1 MAIRVTEQGRNFYLE
16 TLHSMYQI
24 KADEYGV
31 LKHIWYGSRTE
42 CDMEYLLDYPDVG
55 FSGNIYEAESKRE
68 YSLDT
73 MPLEYSCKGIGDYRI
88 PAAAIT
94 HPNGSDAL
102 DLRFDGY
109 EIKKGKYGIS
119 GLPAVYADEDE
130 AETLEIYLKDT
141 SSDIRVIL
149 KYGILEKKDIITRSA
164 VFCNMGDAPCK
175 ITKAFSLCLDIPHGD
190 WDWVHFHGRHTM
202 ERLVERRK
210 LFHGVQESS
219 SSRGT
224 SSHQQNPSV
233 LLCSNDCTETSGEC
247 IGALLVYSGSF
258 QTKIELTQLNQ
269 VRMLMGINSEC
280 FSWELKPN
288 EQFSTP
294 EVILSYSDSGME
306 TLSHNFHNVIR
317 NNICRGEYK
326 QSERPVLINNWEA
339 TYFDFNEERLEN
351 IAKEASK
358 LGVDMFVMDDGWFG
372 KRDSDT
378 SGLGDWFVNEEK
390 LKGGLNTLVEKVK
403 SYGMKFGIWF
413 EPEMVSEDSE
423 LYRTHP
429 EWAIQIP
436 NRKPTRS
443 RYQLVLDMTR
453 QDVRDYLF
461 KVISDVLSS
470 ADISYVKWDMN
481 RSICDWYS
489 AELPVENM
497 GEMQHRYVL
506 GLYELLDR
514 LTSEFPHILFEG
526 CSGGGGRFDAGI
538 LYYCP
543 QIWCSDDTDAYERTK
558 IQYGTSFF
566 YPISTIGSHVSIVPN
581 HQTGRITPFETRAVT
596 AMSGSFGYE
605 LDLNTLSEEEKNA
618 VVEQNKRFKKYGPLI
633 HNGRYYRL
641 SNPMTDKFA
650 IWSFVSENSGEVLVH
665 GMIFR
670 TEPNMTRY
678 SVKLRGL
685 ISDKKYVVDGD
696 NTIYTGKALM
706 EGGILLPKP
715 WGDFFPIELHL
726 KAV

>member
-1 MAIRVTEQGRNFYLE
+1 MAIRVIEQGRNFYLE
-16 TLHSMYQI
+16 TLRSMYQI

-42 CDMEYLLDYPDVG
+42 CDMEYLLEYPDVG

-88 PAAAIT
+88 SAAAIT

-109 EIKKGKYGIS
+109 EIKKGKYEIS

-149 KYGILEKKDIITRSA
+149 KYGVLEKKDIITRSA

-202 ERLVERRK
+202 ERMVERRK

-219 SSRGT
+219 SNRGT

-317 NNICRGEYK
+317 NNICTGEYK
-326 QSERPVLINNWEA
+326 LSERPVLINNWEA

-351 IAKEASK
+351 IAKEASR

-378 SGLGDWFVNEEK
+378 SGLGDWFVNEGK
-390 LKGGLNTLVEKVK
+390 LKGGLSTLVEKVK
-403 SYGMKFGIWF
+403 SFGMKFGIWF

-423 LYRTHP
+423 LYKAHP

-436 NRKPTRS
+436 NRKPTRG

-461 KVISDVLSS
+461 RVISDVLSS

-489 AELPVENM
+489 AELPAENM

-514 LTSEFPHILFEG
+514 LTTEFPHILFEG

-618 VVEQNKRFKKYGPLI
+618 VIEQNKRFKKYGPLI

-685 ISDKKYVVDGD
+685 IPDKKYVVDGD

-726 KAV
+726 KEV

>member
-1 MAIRVTEQGRNFYLE
+1 M
-16 TLHSMYQI
+16 
-24 KADEYGV
+24 
-31 LKHIWYGSRTE
+31 
-42 CDMEYLLDYPDVG
+42 
-55 FSGNIYEAESKRE
+55 
-68 YSLDT
+68 
-73 MPLEYSCKGIGDYRI
+73 
-88 PAAAIT
+88 
-94 HPNGSDAL
+94 
-102 DLRFDGY
+102 
-109 EIKKGKYGIS
+109 
-119 GLPAVYADEDE
+119 
-130 AETLEIYLKDT
+130 
-141 SSDIRVIL
+141 IL
-149 KYGILEKKDIITRSA
+149 KYGLLEKKDIITRSA

-190 WDWVHFHGRHTM
+190 WDWVHFHGRHIM
-202 ERLVERRK
+202 ERLVERRR

-219 SSRGT
+219 SNRGT

-288 EQFSTP
+288 EKFSTP

-665 GMIFR
+665 GLIFR

-696 NTIYTGKALM
+696 NKIYTGKALM

>member
-73 MPLEYSCKGIGDYRI
+73 MPLEYSCKGIGDHRI

-288 EQFSTP
+288 EKFSTP

-443 RYQLVLDMTR
+443 RYQLVLDMTC

-581 HQTGRITPFETRAVT
+581 HQTGRITPFETRAIT

>member
-16 TLHSMYQI
+16 TLRSMYQI

-55 FSGNIYEAESKRE
+55 FSGNIYEAEDKRE

-109 EIKKGKYGIS
+109 EIKKGKYSIS

-149 KYGILEKKDIITRSA
+149 NYGVLEKKDIITRSA

-219 SSRGT
+219 SNRGT

-294 EVILSYSDSGME
+294 EAILSYSDSGME

-317 NNICRGEYK
+317 NNICTGEYK
-326 QSERPVLINNWEA
+326 LSERPVLINNWEA

-378 SGLGDWFVNEEK
+378 SGLGDWFVNEAK

-403 SYGMKFGIWF
+403 SFGMKFGIWF

-423 LYRTHP
+423 LYRAHP
-429 EWAIQIP
+429 DWAIKIP
-436 NRKPTRS
+436 NRKPTRG

-461 KVISDVLSS
+461 KVISEVLSS

-489 AELPVENM
+489 SELPAENM
-497 GEMQHRYVL
+497 GEIQHRYVL

-526 CSGGGGRFDAGI
+526 CSGGSGRFDAGI

-581 HQTGRITPFETRAVT
+581 HQTGRITPFDTRAVT

-605 LDLNTLSEEEKNA
+605 LDLNMLSEEEKTA
-618 VVEQNKRFKKYGPLI
+618 VVEQNKRFKKYGSLI

-641 SNPMTDKFA
+641 SNPLTDKFA

-678 SVKLRGL
+678 TVKLRGL
-685 ISDKKYVVDGD
+685 IPDKKYVVDGD

-706 EGGILLPKP
+706 KGGILLPKP

-726 KAV
+726 KEV

>member
-1 MAIRVTEQGRNFYLE
+1 MAIRVIEQGRNFYLE
-16 TLHSMYQI
+16 TLRSMYQI

-42 CDMEYLLDYPDVG
+42 CDMEYLLEYPDVG

-88 PAAAIT
+88 SAAAIT

-109 EIKKGKYGIS
+109 EIKKGKYEIS

-149 KYGILEKKDIITRSA
+149 KYGVLEKKDIITRSA

-202 ERLVERRK
+202 ERMVERRK

-219 SSRGT
+219 SNRGT

-317 NNICRGEYK
+317 NNICTGEYK
-326 QSERPVLINNWEA
+326 LSERPVLINNWEA

-351 IAKEASK
+351 IAKEASR

-378 SGLGDWFVNEEK
+378 SGLGDWFVNEGK
-390 LKGGLNTLVEKVK
+390 LKGGLSTLVEKVK
-403 SYGMKFGIWF
+403 SFGMKFGIWF

-423 LYRTHP
+423 LYKAHP

-436 NRKPTRS
+436 NRKPTRG

-461 KVISDVLSS
+461 RVISDVLSS

-489 AELPVENM
+489 AELPAENM

-514 LTSEFPHILFEG
+514 LTTEFPHILFEG

-543 QIWCSDDTDAYERTK
+543 HIWCSDDTDAYERTK

-618 VVEQNKRFKKYGPLI
+618 VIEQNKRFKKYGPLI

-685 ISDKKYVVDGD
+685 IPDKKYVVDGD

-726 KAV
+726 KEV